1 MQEAVNILV
10 DVKDRKTPLD
20 MLLAFKSCIDSI
32 NDAIT
37 RNLKQHNL
45 DLGGSK
51 LSTGLCLLLL
61 LRSSSN
67 HSCCLCVGL

>member
-1 MQEAVNILV
+1 MREAVNTLV

-45 DLGGSK
+45 DLGACHPFVY
-51 LSTGLCLLLL
+51 GLIGYVAALKP
-61 LRSSSN
+61 
-67 HSCCLCVGL
+67 